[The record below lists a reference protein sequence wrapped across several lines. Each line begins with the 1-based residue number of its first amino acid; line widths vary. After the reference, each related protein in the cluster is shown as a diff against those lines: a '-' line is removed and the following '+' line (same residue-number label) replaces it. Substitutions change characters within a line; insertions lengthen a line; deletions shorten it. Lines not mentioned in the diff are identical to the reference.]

1 MVSHDNRTWIWNNHS
16 TQHAQIC
23 GWRICAKFF
32 VPPNFRLPHPLHW
45 LQLDKCPQFYGR
57 VSFLILVCS
66 KWTHVFIAKSS
77 TDMQLTASYHY
88 FICSHFTLLFI
99 RLLVTQVG
107 LVQPCPSNSF
117 CNRFYLLSVWK
128 LDCMTKWIPSHAR
141 CHSRKHPP
149 SESFQKPMEVHQIAV
164 VHQYDETTLRS
175 LAQQWVSTAH

>member
-1 MVSHDNRTWIWNNHS
+1 MVSHDNRTWIWNNHGARR
-16 TQHAQIC
+16 AQIC

-88 FICSHFTLLFI
+88 FTLHTTFHS
-99 RLLVTQVG
+99 T
-107 LVQPCPSNSF
+107 S
-117 CNRFYLLSVWK
+117 
-128 LDCMTKWIPSHAR
+128 
-141 CHSRKHPP
+141 CHSSWFGPAMSIQQFLQP
-149 SESFQKPMEVHQIAV
+149 V
-164 VHQYDETTLRS
+164 L
-175 LAQQWVSTAH
+175 LAECLEARLHDQVDTKSRALP